1 MLVSGVSLYVLAVLD
16 GLDVEL
22 EAELELVLLD
32 VLALDVVELEVL
44 VVVEDLCV
52 ELELLA
58 GFVPLVPDLEL
69 DELAVPDELVPVLVF
84 GAELWLVL
92 ALDEDE
98 PLVFE
103 DVCGAVLVAVLEL
116 VFGALLVFVA
126 FRVKLRHV
134 LLKVFLCVLKRKGE
148 GA

>member
-126 FRVKLRHV
+126 DFV
-134 LLKVFLCVLKRKGE
+134 LDELA
-148 GA
+148 GAGRALSSFAMG